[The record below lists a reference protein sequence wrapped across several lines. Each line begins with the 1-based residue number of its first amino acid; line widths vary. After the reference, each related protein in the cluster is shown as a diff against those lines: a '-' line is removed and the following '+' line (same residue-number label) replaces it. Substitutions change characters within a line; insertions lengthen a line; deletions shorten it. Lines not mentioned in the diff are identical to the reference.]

1 MHDTV
6 RNAGLQQDGDG
17 IDPRI
22 VAALR
27 QGSMTIEEALQ
38 QERLR
43 LEREFGLTPRKGHW
57 TRPEERPF
65 KRSERESTT
74 VLFGGLTWKHER
86 LIQANLHRLGYTTAY
101 LPAPD
106 VKAFE
111 TGKEFC
117 NNGLCNPTYFT
128 VGNLLSFL
136 QQQEKE
142 GLSRQ
147 DIIERYVFFTAGA
160 CGPCRFGM
168 YEAEYRLALRNAGYE
183 GFRVLILQQHGGL
196 DQSEGNAGLEMNL
209 DFTLGIINAF
219 IMGDLLNDM
228 AYKLRPYERET
239 GSTDRALQ
247 LALEHAAAAIERT
260 PVFRLPEKW
269 KTVPGLRSTHRGIEN
284 VGKFFRQLFG
294 GEFVGLMRECR
305 EIYSRVRV
313 DRLRVRP
320 VVKITGE
327 FWAQTTEGDGNFRM
341 FDFLEQEGAEVMIE
355 PIAPWLMYL
364 LHQEKQSMRDRRFL
378 DVPRDTPLFAR
389 VRPALCSAG
398 RYLRKWTLLT
408 LAEKLYK
415 REYAKLRRVFDDI
428 PQAMPDQYLF
438 QKIAHPYYHSRIEGG
453 EGHLEVAKNIY
464 YTREKLCHMVLS
476 LKPFG
481 CLPSTQSDGVQTA
494 VVAHHED
501 IIYLPVETSGE
512 GEINAQS
519 RVQMTLNDARE
530 RAKEEFRNILDTVSV
545 SEEEIRTEMRRRP
558 ELEDPFLRL
567 PGSAAGTA
575 ARFAQLVAQ
584 LHTGGKH

>member
-6 RNAGLQQDGDG
+6 RNAGTHQDGDG
-17 IDPRI
+17 IDPR
-22 VAALR
+22 VLAALR
-27 QGSMTIEEALQ
+27 DGSITIEEAMRH
-38 QERLR
+38 ERGR

-65 KRSERESTT
+65 LRSERAHTT

-86 LIQANLHRLGYTTAY
+86 LIQANLHRLGYATEY

-106 VKAFE
+106 TTGFE

-128 VGNLLSFL
+128 VGTLIRYL
-136 QQQEKE
+136 QELESQ
-142 GLSRQ
+142 GLTR
-147 DIIERYVFFTAGA
+147 DEIIERYVFFTAGA

-168 YEAEYRLALRNAGYE
+168 YEAEYRLALRNAGFE
-183 GFRVLILQQHGGL
+183 GFRILILQQHGGL
-196 DQSEGNAGLEMNL
+196 DQSAEEAGLEMNL

-219 IMGDLLNDM
+219 IIADLLNDM
-228 AYKLRPYERET
+228 AYRLRPYEVEP
-239 GSTDRALQ
+239 GSTNRALEQ
-247 LALEHAAAAIERT
+247 AMEHAASHVERT
-260 PVFRLPEKW
+260 PVLALPARW
-269 KTVPGLRSTHRGIEN
+269 RNRPLLRRYRRGIEN
-284 VGKFFRQLFG
+284 TAKFIQQLFG
-294 GEFVGLMRECR
+294 RDLNTLMRECR
-305 EIYSRVRV
+305 EIFSQVMV
-313 DRLRVRP
+313 DRLRVCP

-364 LHQEKQSMRDRRFL
+364 LHQEKQALRDRRFL
-378 DVPRDTPLFAR
+378 DVRDGLSG
-389 VRPALCSAG
+389 VRRMSATLRSMM
-398 RYLRKWTLLT
+398 RYGRKWSVLT
-408 LAEKLYK
+408 LAEKLYA
-415 REYAKLRRVFDDI
+415 RSYNKLRRSFRNI
-428 PQAMPDQYLF
+428 PQAMPDQYHF
-438 QKIAHPYYHSRIEGG
+438 QKIAHPYYNSRIEGG

-464 YTREKLCHMVLS
+464 YARERLSHMVLS

-494 VVAHHED
+494 VVAHYED
-501 IIYLPVETSGE
+501 IIYLPIETSGE

-530 RAKEEFRNILDTVSV
+530 RAHDEYRRNLERCGVNETQIREEM
-545 SEEEIRTEMRRRP
+545 EKRP
-558 ELEDPFLRL
+558 ALLDPFLRL
-567 PGSAAGTA
+567 PEGDAGTA
-575 ARFAQLVAQ
+575 ARFVRHVAQ
-584 LHTGGKH
+584 LRRQGRT